1 MSDAGTM
8 GDRPIEASKRDARRW
23 RLVGVNAMAN
33 DGAATKKKGRGRA
46 GHHKSSAIDEHL
58 EVAVEEAE
66 KSLLQGQF
74 RQALKDANRC
84 LVYATTT
91 NPVAAAA
98 AADGKG
104 HQRTTKTSDN
114 DSEMEEDG
122 LCVRAPFYFPF
133 VFDDVPHHD
142 RRPRTLCIRI
152 DARPSDQVDR
162 AAAVV
167 LQSWYEL
174 SQRISEDSPVVQE
187 SHLRLL
193 QPFWR
198 AYATIDDDRNGPSH
212 SSPRSCSL
220 ELVVVLVQFC
230 RATFHVRES
239 VELAM
244 ATLHH
249 VLSSEDSHQLLARQW
264 HHIHELLVYLFCR
277 LLPYSV
283 NDRSVELALTR
294 LSEPVPCEAADDAQG
309 RNPRP
314 HADDWILSDRTNAR
328 AIRILVRF
336 LENPPVHWP
345 EECQGP
351 LEVCREQL
359 EAELARH
366 PPDPRDELPSKS
378 FATST
383 TNCHPLNALTVSLP
397 AVPVNGIRDAA
408 SGQFEG
414 LPTLGWDANG
424 AKLWLCR
431 LSYLAKVAVVEPF
444 ALSNQRWSNRGVL
457 AVSLWAFW
465 AAWRRRAKFY
475 RASRLALRAVL
486 QPIREIIEAL
496 VTSSAAPPPTRR

>member
-1 MSDAGTM
+1 
-8 GDRPIEASKRDARRW
+8 
-23 RLVGVNAMAN
+23 VNAMAN
-33 DGAATKKKGRGRA
+33 DGAATKKKGSGRA
-46 GHHKSSAIDEHL
+46 GHPKSSAIDQHL

-84 LVYATTT
+84 LVYAATT
-91 NPVAAAA
+91 NPVAAA

-104 HQRTTKTSDN
+104 HQRTSTTSD
-114 DSEMEEDG
+114 DDRDMEEDG

-133 VFDDVPHHD
+133 VFDNDPRQPHHD
-142 RRPRTLCIRI
+142 RRPHTLCIRI

-198 AYATIDDDRNGPSH
+198 AYASLDEQDRNGPAR

-264 HHIHELLVYLFCR
+264 HHIQELLVCLFCR

-294 LSEPVPCEAADDAQG
+294 LSEPVPCEAAAAADDAQG
-309 RNPRP
+309 RNRRP
-314 HADDWILSDRTNAR
+314 HADDWILSDRANAR

-345 EECQGP
+345 EECHGP

-366 PPDPRDELPSKS
+366 PPDPRDDPPSN
-378 FATST
+378 FAST
-383 TNCHPLNALTVSLP
+383 HALNTTLSVALP

-444 ALSNQRWSNRGVL
+444 AWSNQRWSNRGVL

-465 AAWRRRAKFY
+465 AAWRRRARFY
-475 RASRLALRAVL
+475 RISRLALRAVL
-486 QPIREIIEAL
+486 QPIRDIIEAL
-496 VTSSAAPPPTRR
+496 VSSSAVAPPTRR